1 MVVAPPAG
9 GCGRDASVSPEAS
22 TDPRGAGSGPVA
34 AVRSSVA
41 SHKPDDQRETEA
53 RKVILKELD
62 KLEKP
67 FDEGADT
74 VHVTGSAVIVGS
86 RGTIL
91 HLHKRLSRWMQ
102 TGGHLEPGEMP
113 YDAALR
119 ESEEETGLRLA
130 HPPDGPRLLHVDVHP
145 AADGHTHLDL
155 RYLLLGPDL
164 EPSPPSGE
172 SPHARWFSWPDA
184 LERSDVA
191 LVGALRAAQ
200 RQPEVAFSDAHDEHR
215 KHHGRHA

>member
-1 MVVAPPAG
+1 M
-9 GCGRDASVSPEAS
+9 DARVSPEAS
-22 TDPRGAGSGPVA
+22 TGPRGPGFEPVVAVRA
-34 AVRSSVA
+34 AVSA
-41 SHKPDDQRETEA
+41 HEPDDQREIEA
-53 RKVILKELD
+53 RKVILEELD
-62 KLEKP
+62 RLEKP
-67 FDEGADT
+67 FDEGGDP

-130 HPPDGPRLLHVDVHP
+130 HPSGGPRLLHLDVHP

-172 SPHARWFSWPDA
+172 SPHARWFTWPDA
-184 LERSDVA
+184 VERSDVA
-191 LVGALRAAQ
+191 LEGALRAAQ
-200 RQPEVAFSDAHDEHR
+200 RQPEV
-215 KHHGRHA
+215 GRHA

>member
-1 MVVAPPAG
+1 M
-9 GCGRDASVSPEAS
+9 SPEAMTGDHGGPGS
-22 TDPRGAGSGPVA
+22 DPVV
-34 AVRSSVA
+34 AVRSAVSA
-41 SHKPDDQRETEA
+41 HEPEDQREIDA
-53 RKVILKELD
+53 REFILRELGRLD
-62 KLEKP
+62 KP
-67 FDEGADT
+67 FDEGADP
-74 VHVTGSAVIVGS
+74 VHVTGSGVVVGS

-130 HPPDGPRLLHVDVHP
+130 HPHGGPRLLHVDVHP

-155 RYLLLGPDL
+155 RYLLLGPDV
-164 EPSPPSGE
+164 EPSPPPGE
-172 SPHARWFSWPDA
+172 SPDARWFSWPDA
-184 LERSDVA
+184 LGRSDVA

-200 RQPEVAFSDAHDEHR
+200 RQPEVVSSERRA
-215 KHHGRHA
+215 